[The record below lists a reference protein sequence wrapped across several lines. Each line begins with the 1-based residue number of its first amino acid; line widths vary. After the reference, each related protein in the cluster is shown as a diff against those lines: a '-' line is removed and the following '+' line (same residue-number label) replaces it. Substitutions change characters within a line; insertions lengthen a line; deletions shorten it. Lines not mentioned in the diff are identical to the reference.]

1 MAGEEE
7 QRDSFRVYFAGASLA
22 FGLPFLIIE
31 LLALIYGDSERVLSV
46 FSTLFIALHLVGGLL
61 GGYSAARIAK
71 GDLIRVGTVT
81 GVLAYIIQ
89 QVVYTIFYGGGAVGD
104 ALTMVGLI
112 GGSTVGAII
121 YKSRVDAYSRIKRR
135 KIEEEKEEETED
147 GEEGQEPSQ

>member
-1 MAGEEE
+1 MTGEQD

-31 LLALIYGDSERVLSV
+31 LLALIYGGSERVLSV

-81 GVLAYIIQ
+81 GVLAYILQ

-104 ALTMVGLI
+104 VLTMLGLI
-112 GGSTVGAII
+112 GGSTIGAII
-121 YKSRVDAYSRIKRR
+121 YKSRVDAYSRIKSRR
-135 KIEEEKEEETED
+135 IEEKEEEIED
-147 GEEGQEPSQ
+147 EEDQAQPLG

>member
-1 MAGEEE
+1 MAGEQE

-135 KIEEEKEEETED
+135 KIEEEETEN

>member
-1 MAGEEE
+1 MTGEKE

-22 FGLPFLIIE
+22 FGVPFLMIE
-31 LLALIYGDSERVLSV
+31 LLALIYGSSERVLSV
-46 FSTLFIALHLVGGLL
+46 FSTLFIVLHLVGGLI

-104 ALTMVGLI
+104 ALTMLGLI
-112 GGSTVGAII
+112 GGSTVGAVI
-121 YKSRVDAYSRIKRR
+121 YKSRVDAYSRIKSRR
-135 KIEEEKEEETED
+135 IEEKEEKIED
-147 GEEGQEPSQ
+147 EEESQEPSH

>member
-1 MAGEEE
+1 MTGEKE

-22 FGLPFLIIE
+22 FGVPFLMIE
-31 LLALIYGDSERVLSV
+31 LLALIYGSSERVLSV
-46 FSTLFIALHLVGGLL
+46 FSTLFIVLHLVGGLI

-81 GVLAYIIQ
+81 GVLAYILQ

-112 GGSTVGAII
+112 GGSTVGAVI
-121 YKSRVDAYSRIKRR
+121 YKSRVDAYSRIKSRR
-135 KIEEEKEEETED
+135 IEEKEEETED
-147 GEEGQEPSQ
+147 EEESQEPSH

>member
-1 MAGEEE
+1 MTGEKE

-22 FGLPFLIIE
+22 FGVPFLMIE
-31 LLALIYGDSERVLSV
+31 LLALIYGSSERVLSV
-46 FSTLFIALHLVGGLL
+46 FSTLFIVLHLVGGLI

-104 ALTMVGLI
+104 ALTMLGLI
-112 GGSTVGAII
+112 GGSTVGAVI
-121 YKSRVDAYSRIKRR
+121 YKSRVDAYSRIKSRR
-135 KIEEEKEEETED
+135 IEEKEEETED
-147 GEEGQEPSQ
+147 EEESQEPSY

>member
-1 MAGEEE
+1 MTGEEE

-31 LLALIYGDSERVLSV
+31 LLALIYGDSEKVLSI
-46 FSTLFIALHLVGGLL
+46 FSTLFILLHLVGGLL

-112 GGSTVGAII
+112 GGSTIGAVI
-121 YKSRVDAYSRIKRR
+121 YKSRVDAYARIGSRRT
-135 KIEEEKEEETED
+135 EEENEDAENKELN
-147 GEEGQEPSQ
+147 Q

>member
-1 MAGEEE
+1 MAGEQE
-7 QRDSFRVYFAGASLA
+7 QMDSFRVYFAGASLA

-121 YKSRVDAYSRIKRR
+121 YKSRVDVYSRINRR
-135 KIEEEKEEETED
+135 KIEEEETEN